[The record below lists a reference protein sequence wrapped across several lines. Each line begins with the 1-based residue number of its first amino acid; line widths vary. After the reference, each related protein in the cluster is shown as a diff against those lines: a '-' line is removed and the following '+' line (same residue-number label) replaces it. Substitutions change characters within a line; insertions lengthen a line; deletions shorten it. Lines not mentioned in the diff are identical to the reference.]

1 MLNAIAKQWM
11 LAAEVER
18 HTSSLFQDMRP
29 HACQIPP
36 TRVVSAWCANASPTC
51 EKLLAKLKIVL
62 TKNLVKT
69 GKAAAATR
77 MVGKSHFPEKPG
89 YFYFLWKIPLGYP
102 QPFLQNVGLTG
113 LDRRKRYSHSQL
125 WD

>member
-1 MLNAIAKQWM
+1 MRVKSPRREWLALGVQTPRQPAKNSW
-11 LAAEVER
+11 
-18 HTSSLFQDMRP
+18 
-29 HACQIPP
+29 
-36 TRVVSAWCANASPTC
+36 
-51 EKLLAKLKIVL
+51 AKLGIVL